1 MFNNNKYLYNTLA
14 YTTQSD
20 LNDMFIYYYVIGDT
34 MLSYFKEKRYIN
46 IYYTHQILYPT
57 TNLES
62 HLKNPIMFL
71 TLQKSAL
78 ERVTTPRSKFMH
90 AYLCHLIIHYAN
102 VTFLFS
108 A

>member
-14 YTTQSD
+14 CATQSD

-46 IYYTHQILYPT
+46 IYYPHQILYPT

-62 HLKNPIMFL
+62 HLKRLDHVLNATKECP
-71 TLQKSAL
+71 
-78 ERVTTPRSKFMH
+78 
-90 AYLCHLIIHYAN
+90 
-102 VTFLFS
+102 
-108 A
+108 